1 MTQSIPAAAS
11 PTAPVPA
18 LTGLLGSRG
27 LIVGLHMTAFA
38 IYCAMWPLI
47 LGYRY
52 DRFTLD
58 NYALNPATIDRL
70 VFGSTLLMG
79 ITDRPYTANTVFV
92 KLVYLW

>member
-1 MTQSIPAAAS
+1 MPRTDPANSTLVTPTPLPAVTNAWQSGTIDLRY
-11 PTAPVPA
+11 A
-18 LTGLLGSRG
+18 LRRQIALG
-27 LIVGLHMTAFA
+27 
-38 IYCAMWPLI
+38 

-58 NYALNPATIDRL
+58 DYALNPATIDRL

-92 KLVYLW
+92 KLAYLW